1 MNRREEILV
10 RHREAIRSA
19 AARHNAG
26 SIALVGSV
34 ARGDDTESSDYDFV
48 AEFGPGTTLFDVT
61 GLELEL
67 EALLGS
73 DVDVVEAAAL
83 SERRRGMLSDAIRL

>member
-19 AARHNAG
+19 AARHNAS

-48 AEFGPGTTLFDVT
+48 AEFRPGTTLFDVT